1 MSHREEKAGAKIL
14 FGGAVMGKVK
24 VGIEQNLNNVIRHLE
39 DNDIQV
45 EILEGWKKES
55 GRAMN
60 KYDAVVVSGTDINLM
75 GMQDTIGK
83 TRVINASGMSPEEVY
98 QEIINRPK

>member
-1 MSHREEKAGAKIL
+1 
-14 FGGAVMGKVK
+14 MGRIK

-39 DNDIQV
+39 DNDMQV
-45 EILEGWKKES
+45 EILNDWNKES
-55 GRAMN
+55 VRAIN

-98 QEIINRPK
+98 REIISRPK